1 MTAANGTLSIV
12 ETSELAQ
19 CETVIERG
27 MSTFRE
33 VGNALARIRQGR
45 LYRDQYDSFETYS
58 RAKWNMSG
66 THAHRLIDSASVVEN
81 LKDSPIG
88 ELPKSESVA
97 RELSKVPKEKQR
109 EGLGKG
115 ARTAQGKP
123 DRGRCSPGRFP
134 DSHPTYGDSAASGP
148 LRAEQFPDCLAAS
161 PHGRNLETRF
171 QEPAQKDHRMDE
183 RPVNL

>member
-109 EGLGKG
+109 EVWEKALELHKG
-115 ARTAQGKP
+115 NPTA
-123 DRGRCSPGRFP
+123 DDVRRVAFP
-134 DSHPTYGDSAASGP
+134 TVIPHTVIPPHPVPSALNSFQIAWQQVHMGGIWKHASKSQ
-148 LRAEQFPDCLAAS
+148 RKKIIEWMS
-161 PHGRNLETRF
+161 
-171 QEPAQKDHRMDE
+171 AQ
-183 RPVNL
+183 